1 MLVQVQGQTAQ
12 LVGREPAQGA
22 GKLLDV
28 RGAGDVVSPEM
39 DVKVV
44 PQVRGVPA
52 VGAGEER
59 LAGIGRGNEV
69 VETQGIF
76 VRALEILQFSFWS
89 LLHSIFVMGLG
100 TSSGTWGLSRDFF

>member
-39 DVKVV
+39 DVEVI

-59 LAGIGRGNEV
+59 LARIGRGNEV
-69 VETQGIF
+69 VETQGVF
-76 VRALEILQFSFWS
+76 VRALKILQFSFWS